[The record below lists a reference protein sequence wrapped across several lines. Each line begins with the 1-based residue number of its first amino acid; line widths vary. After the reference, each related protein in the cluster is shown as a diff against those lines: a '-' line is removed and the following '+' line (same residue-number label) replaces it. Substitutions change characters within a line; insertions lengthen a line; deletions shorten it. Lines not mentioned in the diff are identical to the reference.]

1 MIVNDEHPR
10 MGPGRGRLTGK
21 VAIVTGAD
29 QGIGR
34 ATARLFAREGASV
47 VCADIRPAELARPGD
62 APRIDEL
69 IARDGAAGPGS
80 GRAIYVEAD
89 AGDAEGWRRVI
100 EATEAEFG
108 RVDVLVNNA
117 GFGIRARLHELSEDD
132 WHAVLRTNLDSVFHG
147 VRAVLPIF
155 DRQGG
160 GVIVNNASSFGLL
173 ATDAYPAYCASKAAV
188 VNLTRQLAIDY
199 GPAVRVNCVCPGA
212 TVTPRLEERIAA
224 SADPAATRARMDNLA
239 RSLHRMAAPEE
250 IAYAILFLAC
260 DEASF
265 VTGHALAVDGG
276 QTIDA

>member
-1 MIVNDEHPR
+1 MSDEHPR

-21 VAIVTGAD
+21 VVIVTGAD
-29 QGIGR
+29 SGIGR
-34 ATARLFAREGASV
+34 ATARLFAREGAAV
-47 VCADIRPAELARPGD
+47 ACADIRPAELARPGD

-69 IARDGAAGPGS
+69 IARDGAAGQGS
-80 GRAIYVEAD
+80 GRAVYVEAD
-89 AGDAEGWRRVI
+89 AGVAAEWTRVI
-100 EATEAEFG
+100 EVTEGEFG

-147 VRAVLPIF
+147 VRAVLPVF

-199 GPAVRVNCVCPGA
+199 GPAIRVNCVCPGA
-212 TVTPRLEERIAA
+212 TLTPRLEERIAA
-224 SADPAATRARMDNLA
+224 SADPAATRARMDDLA
-239 RSLHRMAAPEE
+239 RSLRRMAAPEE
-250 IAYAILFLAC
+250 IAYAILFLAS

-265 VTGHALAVDGG
+265 VTGHALTVDGG

>member
-1 MIVNDEHPR
+1 MSDEHPQ

-21 VAIVTGAD
+21 VAIITGAD
-29 QGIGR
+29 SGIGR
-34 ATARLFAREGASV
+34 ATARLFAREGAAV

-69 IARDGAAGPGS
+69 IARDGAAGQGS
-80 GRAIYVEAD
+80 GRAVYVEAD
-89 AGDAEGWRRVI
+89 AGLAAEWTRVI
-100 EATEAEFG
+100 DVTEGEFG
-108 RVDVLVNNA
+108 RADILVNNA
-117 GFGIRARLHELSEDD
+117 GFGIRARLHELTEDD

-147 VRAVLPIF
+147 VRAVLPLF

-199 GPAVRVNCVCPGA
+199 GPAIRVNCVCPGA

-224 SADPAATRARMDNLA
+224 STDPAATRVRMDNLA

-250 IAYAILFLAC
+250 IAYAILFLAS